1 MGGARGSQFSV
12 LGSQFSVAEEAWKL
26 ALQQSDGSDRS
37 VRSVRL
43 GRSGRVLLITDHKSP
58 ITGERSA
65 AGTWLREQGL
75 EVLAAAAAQFEAL
88 PVHEHECAVP
98 SEERVD
104 LPDTIDV
111 DDRRSVNANEPRVEL
126 ALDLLHRLAEKMCV
140 GARVQR
146 HVIVGSLDP
155 IDLIRV
161 DDDGLVAYG
170 HEKPRAGR
178 GIGL

>member
-65 AGTWLREQGL
+65 AGTWVGGQGL
-75 EVLAAAAAQFEAL
+75 EVLSAAAAQVLGA
-88 PVHEHECAVP
+88 PPPQHQGGAP
-98 SEERVD
+98 PAEEGG
-104 LPDTIDV
+104 LPDPHPVV
-111 DDRRSVNANEPRVEL
+111 DRPPADA
-126 ALDLLHRLAEKMCV
+126 
-140 GARVQR
+140 
-146 HVIVGSLDP
+146 DP
-155 IDLIRV
+155 
-161 DDDGLVAYG
+161 
-170 HEKPRAGR
+170 PPP
-178 GIGL
+178 